1 MKQELEKQDI
11 QMQQDNSSLV
21 AIIDKAAMNPDVD
34 VEKMERLLEI
44 QMRVMD
50 KQAEMQF
57 NHDFS
62 KMQNELPEI
71 TEGGCIK
78 HNQTVISRYARWDE
92 DINPIIKPILSS
104 HGFSLSFRVNTK
116 ERIDVTAV
124 LSHIGG
130 HSIQTEISLP
140 HDSSGAKNAVQ
151 AVGSSV
157 SYGKRYTA
165 GSLLNLT
172 TGGMDDDGR
181 GPELPKISAS
191 EVKQVEGKI
200 KSVLGENTKPFYGW
214 MSKTLKCNDIKD
226 LNQNGYNEV
235 MGMLE
240 RKEKEKK

>member
-1 MKQELEKQDI
+1 MENELQKKDEK
-11 QMQQDNSSLV
+11 MTQDNSSLV

-34 VEKMERLLEI
+34 VDKMERLLEI

-57 NHDFS
+57 NQDFS

-71 TEGGCIK
+71 TEGGAIA
-78 HNQTVISRYARWDE
+78 HNGKLISKYARWDE
-92 DINPIIKPILSS
+92 DINPVIKPILSK

-116 ERIDVTAV
+116 EKIDVTAV

-140 HDSSGAKNAVQ
+140 HDSSGSKNAVQ

-172 TGGMDDDGR
+172 TGGMDDDGK
-181 GPELPKISAS
+181 GPELPKISES
-191 EVKQVEGKI
+191 QVKQVQDKL
-200 KSVLGENTKPFYGW
+200 KSVLGDETKPFYGW
-214 MSKTLKCNDIKD
+214 MNKTLKCNDIKD
-226 LNQNGYNEV
+226 LNENGYNEV
-235 MGMLE
+235 MRMLE